1 MTFCIHIFNYIGV
14 LLILSV
20 YQSKMSK
27 QLNNRK
33 KVLEIF
39 FQNSTY
45 SHSEIAKLSKVAE
58 SSVGDISRRYKET

>member
-1 MTFCIHIFNYIGV
+1 MLYTHIFNFVSV

-39 FQNSTY
+39 FQNPAY
-45 SHSEIAKLSKVAE
+45 SHIQKLQNCQKLLNLQL
-58 SSVGDISRRYKET
+58 ETY